1 MEIHSDWMLKLSQLY
16 RRWSYKM
23 EGIMTEKP
31 CERCRMIRFYLVWTI
46 LMTIFT
52 WYYLDL

>member
-1 MEIHSDWMLKLSQLY
+1 MEIHSDWMLKLSQLS

-23 EGIMTEKP
+23 EGGMADKP

-46 LMTIFT
+46 LMTVFT